1 MIIFYKNT
9 FSLKHINLSIL
20 FAFSLLAAPFL
31 YAENTYIKCWQNTE
45 GLTECGNRI
54 PREYYNQR
62 VRYIDEQ
69 GITRK
74 IKEREKNREERE
86 SQRKMEQLLADE
98 AEKKRQTDEY
108 DDILLKTY
116 LTIDDL
122 LASLNARLE
131 IITSRSIILDSII
144 ELRNKSFNKLIKQAA
159 NMERSGRKKPDWLI
173 AKLTSTRKDIATLKT
188 QVVEQKD
195 NTKMIKSVFAHDVE
209 RFVISKSNRIKHSL
223 TATGRSNKHHAAKVN
238 CSGQS
243 ECDFYWGTANQFV
256 AESATTNV
264 LYSTRNVTVTDIPHK
279 TEDIAMSLSLSDNT
293 FDSDF
298 NSDNE
303 AQINKVITLIIRCNP
318 QREGRELC
326 NSKQVSKRLTEF
338 RNTIAQ

>member
-1 MIIFYKNT
+1 MIIFYKNS
-9 FSLKHINLSIL
+9 FFFKYMRLSIL
-20 FAFSLLAAPFL
+20 FTVYFLASTSL
-31 YAENTYIKCWQNTE
+31 YAENAYIKCWQNAE

-86 SQRKMEQLLADE
+86 SQSKMEQLLAQE

-131 IITSRSIILDSII
+131 IIKSRSIILDSII
-144 ELRNKSFNKLIKQAA
+144 ELRKQSFNDLVKQAA
-159 NMERSGRKKPDWLI
+159 NMERSGKKQPDWLI
-173 AKLTSTRKDIATLKT
+173 AKLTAARKDIAALKT

-209 RFVISKSNRIKHSL
+209 RFVISKSDRIKHSL
-223 TATGRSNKHHAAKVN
+223 TTTGQSNKHHAARVT

-243 ECDFYWGTANQFV
+243 ECDFYWGTANQFI

-264 LYSTRNVTVTDIPHK
+264 LYSTEKVTVTDIPHK
-279 TEDIAMSLSLSDNT
+279 TQDIAMSLSLSDNT
-293 FDSDF
+293 L
-298 NSDNE
+298 NSNND
-303 AQINKVITLIIRCNP
+303 AQINKLITLTIRCNS

-326 NSKQVSKRLTEF
+326 ASKQVSKLLTSY
-338 RNTIAQ
+338 RNTITQ

>member
-1 MIIFYKNT
+1 MIIFYKNS
-9 FSLKHINLSIL
+9 FLFKRIQLLIL
-20 FAFSLLAAPFL
+20 FFVCFLASSFL

-62 VRYIDEQ
+62 IRYIDDQ

-74 IKEREKNREERE
+74 IKEREKNREERD
-86 SQRKMEQLLADE
+86 SQRKMEHLLAEE
-98 AEKKRQTDEY
+98 ADKKRQTDEY

-122 LASLNARLE
+122 LSSLNARLE
-131 IITSRSIILDSII
+131 IITARSIVLDSII
-144 ELRNKSFNKLIKQAA
+144 ERRKESFNKLIKQAA
-159 NMERSGRKKPDWLI
+159 NMERSGRKKPAWLI
-173 AKLTSTRKDIATLKT
+173 AKLTAARKDITAMKA
-188 QVVEQKD
+188 QVIEQQE

-223 TATGRSNKHHAAKVN
+223 TATGQSNKLHAALIN

-243 ECDFYWGTANQFV
+243 ECDFYWGTSNQFV
-256 AESATTNV
+256 EESATTKV
-264 LYSTRNVTVTDIPHK
+264 LYSTDKVIVTDIPYK
-279 TEDIAMSLSLSDNT
+279 IEDIAMSLSISDNT

-298 NSDNE
+298 DNE
-303 AQINKVITLIIRCNP
+303 AHTNKVITLTIRCNP

-326 NSKQVSKRLTEF
+326 NSKQVSKHLTEF
-338 RNTIAQ
+338 RDIIITQ